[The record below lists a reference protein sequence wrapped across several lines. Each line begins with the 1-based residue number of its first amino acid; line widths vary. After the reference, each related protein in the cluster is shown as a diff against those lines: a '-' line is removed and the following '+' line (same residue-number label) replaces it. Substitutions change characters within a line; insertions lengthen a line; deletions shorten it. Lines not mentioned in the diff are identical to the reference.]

1 KQEMSQGGVVLR
13 VRGLS
18 DGDHVHDVSF
28 DLHAREIVGLAGLV
42 GAGRTE
48 LLRMLFGMRRVTAGE
63 VSIEGRP
70 VRIREPRDAI
80 GLGIALV
87 PEDRR
92 RAGLVP
98 MLSVRQNL
106 TMAAEARMLPGFLV
120 RMDPERE

>member
-1 KQEMSQGGVVLR
+1 MSQGDVVLS

-18 DGDHVHDVSF
+18 DGDRVQDVSF

-48 LLRMLFGMRRVTAGE
+48 LLRMLFGMRRMAAGE
-63 VSIEGRP
+63 VSIDGKA

-80 GLGIALV
+80 GLGMALV

-98 MLSVRQNL
+98 VLSVRQNL
-106 TMAAEARMLPGFLV
+106 TMA
-120 RMDPERE
+120 